1 MPRYVR
7 RGGDVILRCEHS
19 VPLEQLHKVEW
30 RKEGVKIFQYIK
42 GRSPP
47 FIYYPQEGAKF
58 SVRLYIPEYNMSMKL
73 L

>member
-47 FIYYPQEGAKF
+47 FIYYQQEGATF
-58 SVRLYIPEYNMSMKL
+58 SVSAFQFPN
-73 L
+73 